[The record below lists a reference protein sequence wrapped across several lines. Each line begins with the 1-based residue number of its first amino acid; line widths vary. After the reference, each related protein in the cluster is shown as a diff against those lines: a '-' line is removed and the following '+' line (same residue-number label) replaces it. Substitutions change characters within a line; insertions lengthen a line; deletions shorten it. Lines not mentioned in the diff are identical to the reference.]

1 MICMDNSPS
10 LNALLLLAF
19 QVESTS
25 LEDYIFGVNMD
36 RIRIY
41 DTTLRDG
48 TQAEGVSFSLADKL
62 LIAKRLDELGVDYIE
77 GGFAVS
83 NPKDRQFFADVAKL
97 GLSNAK
103 VAGFGNTRR
112 ANSTVEDDAS
122 LNAILR
128 CGVQVATLVGKC
140 WDLHVTDV
148 LRCSLEDN
156 LLVCAESVEYM
167 KSKGHE
173 VIFDAEHFFDGYKAN
188 PKYSMKVLKAT
199 AKAGADVI
207 CLCETNGGC
216 LPNEVYDITR
226 AVCKKL
232 SGVTIGIHCHNDTD
246 CAVASTLAAVA
257 AGARHVQGTINGLGE
272 RTGNANLCTIIPNLA
287 LKLGYDVLGEDKIK
301 SLTEVSRFVFEIANL
316 APVTNMPYVGES
328 AFAHKA
334 GLHVDALR
342 KNLKTYEHTDPASTG
357 NERRFL
363 ISELSGS
370 SNVLAKLE
378 KKKLTQDKT
387 VVKEILRTVQQLEN
401 AGYQFEAAEASF
413 DLLIKKVLGTYE
425 PTFDLQK
432 YHVNVEQ
439 NSDGEV
445 ITEATVKL
453 NVDGVTEH
461 VVSEGDGPVNA
472 LDGALRKALEPF
484 YPGIRDMHL
493 IDYKVRVVDARAGTA
508 ARVRVII
515 ESRDQDSLWGTVGV
529 SENVIDASWKALV
542 DSVEYKLLKDRD
554 VVRQEGNGPQSP

>member
-1 MICMDNSPS
+1 
-10 LNALLLLAF
+10 
-19 QVESTS
+19 
-25 LEDYIFGVNMD
+25 MD

-48 TQAEGVSFSLADKL
+48 SQTEGISFSLADKL

-83 NPKDRQFFADVAKL
+83 NPKDRQFFKDVGEL
-97 GLSNAK
+97 GLKGAK
-103 VAGFGNTRR
+103 IAGFGNTRR
-112 ANSTVEDDAS
+112 ADVTVEDDAS
-122 LNAILR
+122 LNSILD
-128 CGVQVATLVGKC
+128 CGAKVATLVGKC
-140 WDLHVTDV
+140 WDMHVRDV
-148 LRCSLEDN
+148 LRCSLDDN
-156 LLVCAESVEYM
+156 VKVCSESVEYM
-167 KSKGHE
+167 KSKGLE
-173 VIFDAEHFFDGYKAN
+173 VIFDAEHFFDGYKAD
-188 PKYSMKVLKAT
+188 PKYAMKVLSAV
-199 AKAGADVI
+199 AAAGADVI

-216 LPNEVYDITR
+216 LPNEVYDITD
-226 AVCKKL
+226 AVCKEL

-287 LKLGYDVLGEDKIK
+287 LKLGYKVLGKNKIK

-316 APVTNMPYVGES
+316 AAVTTMPYVGES

-342 KNLKTYEHTDPASTG
+342 KNLKTYEHVDPASCG

-378 KKKLTQDKT
+378 KKKLTKDKG
-387 VVKEILRTVQQLEN
+387 VVKEILQVVQELEN
-401 AGYQFEAAEASF
+401 EGYQFEAAEASF
-413 DLLIKKVLGTYE
+413 ELLVKKILGTYE
-425 PTFDLQK
+425 SAFNLEK
-432 YHVNVEQ
+432 YHVNVER
-439 NSDGEV
+439 NSAGQI

-453 NVDGVTEH
+453 KVDGVTEH

-472 LDGALRKALEPF
+472 LDGALRKSLERF
-484 YPGIRDMHL
+484 YPGISDMHL
-493 IDYKVRVVDARAGTA
+493 IDYKVRVVNARAGTA
-508 ARVRVII
+508 AKVRVII
-515 ESRDQDSLWGTVGV
+515 ESQDQDSLWGTVGV
-529 SENVIDASWKALV
+529 SENLIDASWKSLV

-554 VVRQEGNGPQSP
+554 AAAEK